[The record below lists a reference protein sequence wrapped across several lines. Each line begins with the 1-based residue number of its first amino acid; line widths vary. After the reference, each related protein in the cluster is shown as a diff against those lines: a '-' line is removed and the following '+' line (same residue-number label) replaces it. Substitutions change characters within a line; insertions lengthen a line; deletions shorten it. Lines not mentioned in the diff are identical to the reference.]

1 MYKAANRFQQ
11 SQSRATG
18 AISERRSN
26 SNSEIMA
33 GKELERSISDKPE
46 HKILIINLTKIG
58 LSAVKTLRV
67 IKKGARP
74 TRVLLSVKEPLKSRD
89 FKEFSENIA
98 NACNNLKAA
107 ARKLGARSEED
118 GLLTKVNS
126 IYAELNELAEALGVA
141 EV

>member
-26 SNSEIMA
+26 SNSAIMA
-33 GKELERSISDKPE
+33 GKELKRYISKKPQ
-46 HKILIINLTKIG
+46 HTTLIIELTKIG

-67 IKKGARP
+67 IKKAR
-74 TRVLLSVKEPLKSRD
+74 TLIGFSSVKEPLKSRD

-118 GLLTKVNS
+118 GLLTKVR
-126 IYAELNELAEALGVA
+126 
-141 EV
+141 